1 MQHKIDIPN
10 AGDMK
15 ISDTIKQQFIAQAND
30 ILYIIVEDIKK
41 ANKEGKSN
49 LRFNIPTI
57 FNIAGDVSNEK
68 TKLEIHYIIAK
79 SLIEKGYLVSIENSS
94 SRVFFIITWR
104 SNEEMNADREKT
116 EFLRKLF
123 K

>member
-49 LRFNIPTI
+49 IRFNIPTI
-57 FNIAGDVSNEK
+57 FSIAGDVSNEK